1 MSADSSGGYGGRR
14 LQCSAAS
21 DRCGGDGQQA
31 REAADWQRQQRR
43 NRSRGSDGCGS
54 CGGNGQ
60 QGRRPWQQQQH
71 GSGGWCRRRWQRVG
85 CGGGCCGDRFLLRKP
100 LAPWFDSRSHCLG
113 VVGPQ
118 PGLQSNPAISPGVIT
133 GNRMP
138 QLRTLSGRLIGGD
151 LNRGSRWVRTILL
164 DISAH
169 GRKVGMLSQ
178 GWLPSAEH
186 FCWRWVGMGLKQTK
200 KVDGHLVRKNKEPGW
215 MATSSARTK
224 SQSNRLTRRR
234 CPCPSISIDNVPAL
248 RVYPSRSLEALGRL
262 FRAKVILGR
271 PRLG

>member
-1 MSADSSGGYGGRR
+1 VSADSSGGYGGRR

-21 DRCGGDGQQA
+21 GRCGGDGQQA

-60 QGRRPWQQQQH
+60 QGGGR
-71 GSGGWCRRRWQRVG
+71 GSSSRMASVVGRRRWPRGG
-85 CGGGCCGDRFLLRKP
+85 CGGGCGGDRLLRKP
-100 LAPWFDSRSHCLG
+100 LAPWFDPRSHCLG

-118 PGLQSNPAISPGVIT
+118 PGSRGNPANPGVIT

>member
-1 MSADSSGGYGGRR
+1 MVVAAATDSKQERLLTGSDSSGGTDLEAATVVAAAAAMGSKEAAVAAAAGWRR
-14 LQCSAAS
+14 WLV
-21 DRCGGDGQQA
+21 GGDG
-31 REAADWQRQQRR
+31 RAADAAADAAVTDCSE
-43 NRSRGSDGCGS
+43 N
-54 CGGNGQ
+54 
-60 QGRRPWQQQQH
+60 
-71 GSGGWCRRRWQRVG
+71 
-85 CGGGCCGDRFLLRKP
+85 LLP
-100 LAPWFDSRSHCLG
+100 PWFDPRSHCLG

-118 PGLQSNPAISPGVIT
+118 PGSRGNPANPGVIT

-138 QLRTLSGRLIGGD
+138 QLRTLSGRLIGGG
-151 LNRGSRWVRTILL
+151 LNRGSRWAGTILL